1 MCFSDDTVI
10 LLGTIQNICHLSQGT
25 CSGPDNSELIDHE
38 KRVLLVNITDI
49 NYV

>member
-1 MCFSDDTVI
+1 MWISDETVI
-10 LLGTIQNICHLSQGT
+10 FLGTIQNICHLCQEA
-25 CSGPDNSELIDHE
+25 CSEPNNSELLDPQ